1 MIPVVLPRRP
11 ALHQWLPVWKEYKRT
26 GDPKLR
32 DRLIFTYAP
41 MVKYIVHSKVKEIP
55 SRCEMSD
62 LISCGIEA
70 LMHSI
75 ERYDPDRGPTLE
87 QFAWT
92 RIHGTI
98 LDELRRQD
106 WAPRSVRRWERD
118 IRETEQRFLTL
129 YNRSPTR
136 EELAAAM
143 GVGVD
148 ELRKW
153 QHDIAN
159 SSVTSLQSMVF
170 SDDDAGVELVET
182 LPTSDRSSDP
192 EQAATLQIAK
202 EKFREA
208 FEKLPE
214 REREVAVLLYVKE
227 LTMREV
233 GEVLGVTE
241 SRISQIHSCLKKQ
254 IRQQLEGADHGGLF
268 RALA

>member
-1 MIPVVLPRRP
+1 MMPVLPRRP

-26 GDPKLR
+26 GDPRLR

-41 MVKYIVHSKVKEIP
+41 MVKYIVYSKIKEVP

-62 LISCGIEA
+62 LVSCGIEA

-75 ERYDPDRGPTLE
+75 ERYDPTKGPTLE

-106 WAPRSVRRWERD
+106 WAPRSVRKWERD
-118 IRETEQRFLTL
+118 IRETEKRFVLL
-129 YNRSPTR
+129 YGRSPKR
-136 EELAAAM
+136 EELADAM
-143 GVGVD
+143 GVSVE

-153 QHDIAN
+153 QHDIQT
-159 SSVTSLQSMVF
+159 SSVTSLQSLVF
-170 SDDDAGVELVET
+170 SDDETPVELIET
-182 LPTSDRSSDP
+182 IEGGDAKADP
-192 EQAATLQIAK
+192 EQAAVSQVAK
-202 EKFREA
+202 EKFREV
-208 FEKLPE
+208 FQQLSD
-214 REREVAVLLYVKE
+214 RDRQVAILLYVHD

-241 SRISQIHSCLKKQ
+241 SRISQIHSALKKH
-254 IRQQLEGADHGGLF
+254 IRQQLETTDEASLF
-268 RALA
+268 ASLVA